1 MANQEQLARLQE
13 HIAGWNEWR
22 QKNAGIKIDLSGA
35 NLDQAYL
42 SGANLSLANL
52 SLANLSLANLSGANL
67 SGANLRAYLSEAKLR
82 GANFSGANLSGA
94 NLIGANLSGANFSGT
109 DLSGANFRGADLSG
123 ADLSGAKLSRADLSG
138 ADLSGADLSGADL
151 IEAKLSR
158 ADLSGA
164 DLIEANLIEA
174 DLSGANLI
182 EAKLSRADLS
192 GADLSGA
199 NLSGANLSGANLI
212 EANLIEANLI
222 EANLIEANLIEAN
235 LIEADLSGA
244 NLDQAK
250 ALNTNFTRANLTG
263 ACIQYWN
270 INQRTIFEEVI
281 CDYIYYKFDWETK
294 TYQERRPRDP
304 NKIFNP
310 SDLQRLIETA
320 RETVDLI
327 FSDGIDWK
335 AFLESFHGLQIESE
349 NGELSIA
356 GILKK
361 RDGTFVIQ
369 IDAPQD
375 TDKADLENRFYQV
388 YEQKLALIEQ
398 DYQAQLAN
406 KEQEITNKDRELLQ
420 LYREK
425 STDMTEIAKL
435 LAENSNRNTYI
446 ITEAKAVANSE
457 INNIKQA
464 GNFGVGVNQG
474 EIQGNAKVAGILNE
488 AEQQNL
494 TEIITEVQAIIAPL
508 TQTYPNNPTTQGIK
522 AIEAIEK
529 NPNLK
534 QKLIEAAKKG
544 GLEAFK
550 KSLDNPVGAFIGG
563 AIEGWMGK

>member
-1 MANQEQLARLQE
+1 MANQEQLTLLQRRVE
-13 HIAGWNEWR
+13 EWNKWR
-22 QKNAGIKIDLSGA
+22 KKNPKIEIDLSKAHLG
-35 NLDQAYL
+35 
-42 SGANLSLANL
+42 
-52 SLANLSLANLSGANL
+52 
-67 SGANLRAYLSEAKLR
+67 GANLREANLGEADLR
-82 GANFSGANLSGA
+82 GAFLNL
-94 NLIGANLSGANFSGT
+94 
-109 DLSGANFRGADLSG
+109 ADLNL
-123 ADLSGAKLSRADLSG
+123 ADLSRADLKG
-138 ADLSGADLSGADL
+138 AFL
-151 IEAKLSR
+151 IR
-158 ADLSGA
+158 ADL
-164 DLIEANLIEA
+164 
-174 DLSGANLI
+174 
-182 EAKLSRADLS
+182 R
-192 GADLSGA
+192 GA

-212 EANLIEANLI
+212 RADLSGADLSRANLSGASLSGVNLSGAKLWGASLSGANLTKAYLSGVNLTKAYLNRVNLNGADLNRVNLNGADLS
-222 EANLIEANLIEAN
+222 EADLS
-235 LIEADLSGA
+235 EADLSGA
-244 NLDQAK
+244 NLSGADLSGAFLSEAK

-263 ACIQYWN
+263 ACIQDWN
-270 INQRTIFEEVI
+270 INPGTVFKEVI
-281 CDYIYYKFDWETK
+281 CDYIYYKFDWDTK
-294 TYQERRPRDP
+294 TYQDRRPRDP
-304 NKIFNP
+304 NKIFNAG
-310 SDLQRLIETA
+310 DFQRLIETA

-369 IDAPQD
+369 IDAPQN
-375 TDKADLENRFYQV
+375 TDKAELENRFYQV

-398 DYQAQLAN
+398 SYQAQLAN
-406 KEQEITNKDRELLQ
+406 KEQEISNRDRELLQ
-420 LYREK
+420 LHREK

-435 LAENSNRNTYI
+435 LANRPMTI
-446 ITEAKAVANSE
+446 EAKAVSYGE
-457 INNIKQA
+457 IKQA

-474 EIQGNAKVAGILNE
+474 EIQGNAVGILNE

-494 TEIITEVQAIIAPL
+494 TEIITEVQAIIMPL
-508 TQTYPNNPTTQGIK
+508 AQTYPNNPTTQGIK